1 APWRHH
7 DAMAEG
13 RASVLMQAALGRGKH
28 EGAGLDGTGARQHM
42 PMGFSGLLREGS
54 GDGDK
59 LCAGRGERAIERR
72 EAEVITDAEP
82 ESAEGQV
89 GEHRL
94 GAGAEIL
101 RLAVALAPGKVDV
114 EHMQLV
120 IARRDP
126 TLWIEQVG
134 AISDASLIELDGDGA
149 DMQPNAKIAR
159 ERPSP

>member
-1 APWRHH
+1 MFDRRDPRPRFLRGGEVDIGKDHTWLLACFGKDLAPWRHH

-28 EGAGLDGTGARQHM
+28 EGAGLDGTGARQYM

-82 ESAEGQV
+82 ESAEGQ
-89 GEHRL
+89 
-94 GAGAEIL
+94 
-101 RLAVALAPGKVDV
+101 
-114 EHMQLV
+114 
-120 IARRDP
+120 
-126 TLWIEQVG
+126 
-134 AISDASLIELDGDGA
+134 
-149 DMQPNAKIAR
+149 
-159 ERPSP
+159 